1 MRAAVGERMQPRY
14 SLAVRSA
21 SIVALALAT
30 SACTQESVVVSQAA
44 GVAALPT
51 GALEPT
57 PRRAAER
64 AAFVRCRDGAP
75 GPSKAGFAHRR
86 SGLMARSLPAKHY
99 AHDVAANPGTKV
111 AVVGKFAYGDVGKDL
126 EDEPVAVWI
135 DDCAAVTKIGSGKT
149 DDDGRA
155 AIEITAPARP
165 GEYALHFV
173 VDGDASSTRA
183 SLWVVERGTPVVVF
197 DIDGTLT
204 QSDAE
209 VNKDV
214 LDEHFDAMYEGNYAP
229 VVYADGAVLA
239 DTWVD
244 KGVLPIYVSGRPYWL
259 SQYSRDWL
267 AAERF
272 PRGLVRTTDRHRE
285 VVPKVDGV
293 GKFKAATLR
302 RLLEL
307 GVAVQA
313 AYGNA
318 ATDIWAYA
326 DVGIP
331 RDRTFII
338 GPHAGEDGT
347 RAVTDAWTSALPW
360 AREQPVPNGALTLR

>member
-1 MRAAVGERMQPRY
+1 VWQ
-14 SLAVRSA
+14 SVRPTS
-21 SIVALALAT
+21 VLALVVIA
-30 SACTQESVVVSQAA
+30 ACTQESTVVSQAA
-44 GVAALPT
+44 GVAALPSET
-51 GALEPT
+51 S
-57 PRRAAER
+57 PRAVVRKVER
-64 AAFVRCRDGAP
+64 VPFARCRDGVPDPADHD
-75 GPSKAGFAHRR
+75 FAHKR
-86 SGLMARSLPAKHY
+86 SVVMARSLPPKHY
-99 AHDVAANPGTKV
+99 AHDVAANPGAKV

-126 EDEPVAVWI
+126 EDEPVTVWL
-135 DDCAAVTKIGSGKT
+135 DDCAAVTSIASGKT

-155 AIEITAPARP
+155 AIEITAPAKP

-173 VDGDASSTRA
+173 VGGDGSSTRA

-204 QSDAE
+204 ESDAE

-214 LDEHFDAMYEGNYAP
+214 LDEHFAAMVGGDYAP
-229 VVYADGAVLA
+229 KIYADGAVLA

-267 AAERF
+267 AGENF

-285 VVPKVDGV
+285 VVPKIEGV
-293 GKFKAATLR
+293 GQFKAATLR

-307 GVAVQA
+307 GVDVQA

-318 ATDIWAYA
+318 TTDIWAYA

-331 RDRTFII
+331 RERTFII
-338 GPHAGEDGT
+338 GPHAGKDGT

-360 AREQPVPNGALTLR
+360 ARDQPVPNGALALR